1 MRLRS
6 AWVLLF
12 VLLAAAGVA
21 QPVQGGGNTK
31 LYLTGVGQLPS
42 KGAYVEKWLPSFI
55 ADNRSYQYRHQ
66 RPIFHTADCQH
77 FESENGAC
85 QRCAENRPETCGN
98 TRHQDDA
105 GTLV

>member
-1 MRLRS
+1 
-6 AWVLLF
+6 VT
-12 VLLAAAGVA
+12 G
-21 QPVQGGGNTK
+21 PV
-31 LYLTGVGQLPS
+31 
-42 KGAYVEKWLPSFI
+42 

-85 QRCAENRPETCGN
+85 QRCAENGPETCGN

-105 GTLV
+105 GTRHQAETSWRRRWQGCRPAAQPSFSPGRAAEQVRDNGAEED